1 MQCMYEYTLGTGMRQ
16 AAGSGGCVRRTN
28 GTCIMG
34 SEGTV
39 FLTTNAAVVD
49 DGCRTE
55 PMYEW
60 ESMKGANQR

>member
-1 MQCMYEYTLGTGMRQ
+1 
-16 AAGSGGCVRRTN
+16 
-28 GTCIMG
+28 MG